1 MAKVGA
7 KPFYESPEQMQEVID
22 AYFEKCDGELL
33 LDDEGMP
40 VLDKLGH
47 PIYKA
52 PRPYT
57 VTGLAYALGF
67 TSRQALLNYQGKA
80 AFVDTIRRAKLRCE
94 NYSEERLYDRDGQRG
109 SEFSLKVNFKWAVP
123 KEDEGEKGAEGGIIY
138 LPEVGK

>member
-1 MAKVGA
+1 MGA

-40 VLDKLGH
+40 VLDKFGH

-52 PRPYT
+52 PKPYT
-57 VTGLAYALGF
+57 ITGLAYALGF
-67 TSRQALLNYQGKA
+67 TSRQALLNYQGNAK
-80 AFVDTIRRAKLRCE
+80 FVDTIRRAKLRCE

-123 KEDEGEKGAEGGIIY
+123 KEEGEEPGGEGGVIFI
-138 LPEVGK
+138 PEVGK